1 MVLFRD
7 IYKKTFSQKSNFFFP
22 GRERVY
28 AAEKTL
34 RPFPSLPDVS
44 TTVYY
49 IICETAAVLKID

>member
-7 IYKKTFSQKSNFFFP
+7 IYKKTFSQKANFLFP

-34 RPFPSLPDVS
+34 RPLPSLLDVS

-49 IICETAAVLKID
+49 IICATSGDSGN